1 MSISGALVGGDAWV
15 PGPPLLRPACPP
27 SAGCSWG
34 AWFDPHSDSHLLHA
48 TVHEG
53 AAAWPGG
60 PIHHHTLSELGL
72 LILAH
77 VVWAV
82 QGVQQPCGGGGQES
96 RRCKSTWGCSREP
109 WPKVQLCH
117 RPAVPGPVFPT
128 AEQFLRVWGWS
139 VGNGGQTPLQALPA
153 NCRSWCLGKN
163 AFLRY
168 LVKDMGLRKCPGR
181 PPPA

>member
-1 MSISGALVGGDAWV
+1 MGHWWAEM
-15 PGPPLLRPACPP
+15 PGSQA
-27 SAGCSWG
+27 
-34 AWFDPHSDSHLLHA
+34 PHSCAPPALHRRAAPGEHGLTPTPIPTFFMPQFTKEPRPGRVGRSTTTPSRNSDSSSWR
-48 TVHEG
+48 TWCG
-53 AAAWPGG
+53 
-60 PIHHHTLSELGL
+60 LSKGFSSP
-72 LILAH
+72 
-77 VVWAV
+77 V
-82 QGVQQPCGGGGQES
+82 GGGGQES